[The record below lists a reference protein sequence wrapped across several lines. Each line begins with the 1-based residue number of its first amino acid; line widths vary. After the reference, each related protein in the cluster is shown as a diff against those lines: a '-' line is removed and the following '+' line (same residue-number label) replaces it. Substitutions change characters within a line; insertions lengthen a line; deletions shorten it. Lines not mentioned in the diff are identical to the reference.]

1 MLLNRKS
8 NYYLR
13 LFFDLLLLNISFI
26 IAASL
31 AISFNILME
40 RKYMF
45 ILMLVMNLI
54 WYIGSTIIKFYED
67 FEIRDFAYQFTNI
80 LKNVSVQTLTSIIFV
95 FVTKEDLFNRNFT
108 FIYTIL
114 LIILVSLRTELLKRI
129 LTKVKGNLKNA
140 KNLVIIGGTES
151 GNKLFRIIKDHSEF
165 GYNFL
170 GFVGGDPEHTGSTQ
184 LGEIEELEKIITD
197 KNVEEVIIALDLNS
211 GDLIKDIMRICNIH
225 SVRTHIVPD
234 YFKFL
239 STKFQIG
246 VIGDIPIISVRSEPL
261 AESHWKFIKRAFDIF
276 FSFLV
281 TVFILSW
288 GYLLIGLIIKL
299 TSRGPVI
306 FKQERWG
313 KNNRKFTALKFRS
326 MVVESRDVD
335 KHGKYQ
341 QAYLNDPRI
350 TEFGKFLRR
359 TSLDELPQFINVFRG
374 EMSVVGPRPH
384 PTPLNLEYK
393 GKLELYMLRHFVK
406 PGITG
411 WAQVNGFRGE
421 TKEETLMEKRIESDL
436 WYIENWSFWLDIQ
449 IILLTI
455 WQMIRGHS
463 PGI

>member
-13 LFFDLLLLNISFI
+13 LFIDLLLLNISFI

-31 AISFNILME
+31 AISFDILME

-67 FEIRDFAYQFTNI
+67 FEIRNFAYQFINI
-80 LKNVSVQTLTSIIFV
+80 LKNVSVQTLTSIVFV
-95 FVTKEDLFNRNFT
+95 FVTKENLFNRNFT
-108 FIYTIL
+108 LIYTIL
-114 LIILVSLRTELLKRI
+114 LVLLVSLRTELLKRI
-129 LTKVKGNLKNA
+129 LTKVKGNIRNA
-140 KNLVIIGGTES
+140 KNLVIIGDTES
-151 GNKLFRIIKDHSEF
+151 GNKLFKIIKEHSEF

-170 GFVGGDPEHTGSTQ
+170 GFIEGGNDNSDSTRLGDIGE
-184 LGEIEELEKIITD
+184 LGEIISNN
-197 KNVEEVIIALDLNS
+197 NVEEAIIALDLKSADKIN
-211 GDLIKDIMRICNIH
+211 DILRICNIH

-239 STKFQIG
+239 SSKYQIG
-246 VIGDIPIISVRSEPL
+246 IIGNIPVISVRSEPL
-261 AESHWKFIKRAFDIF
+261 AESHWKFIKRIFDIF

-281 TVFILSW
+281 IIFILSW
-288 GYLLIGLIIKL
+288 IYPLIGLIIKL
-299 TSRGPVI
+299 KSRGPVI

-313 KNNRKFTALKFRS
+313 KNNRKFTALKFRT
-326 MVVESRDVD
+326 MVVESVD
-335 KHGKYQ
+335 IDKSGKYQ

-350 TEFGKFLRR
+350 TDFGRFLRK
-359 TSLDELPQFINVFRG
+359 TSLDELPQFINVLKG

-393 GKLELYMLRHFVK
+393 DKLELYMLRHFVK

-411 WAQVNGFRGE
+411 WAQG
-421 TKEETLMEKRIESDL
+421 K
-436 WYIENWSFWLDIQ
+436 WL
-449 IILLTI
+449 
-455 WQMIRGHS
+455 
-463 PGI
+463 

>member
-13 LFFDLLLLNISFI
+13 LLLDLVLLNISFV

-31 AISFNILME
+31 AISFDILME

-45 ILMLVMNLI
+45 ILMLVMNLL
-54 WYIGSTIIKFYED
+54 WYIGSNILKFYED
-67 FEIRDFAYQFTNI
+67 FEIRNFAYQFINI

-108 FIYTIL
+108 LIYTVL
-114 LIILVSLRTELLKRI
+114 LILLVSLRTELLKRI
-129 LTKVKGNLKNA
+129 LTKVKGNIKYA
-140 KNLVIIGGTES
+140 KNLVIIGSTES

-165 GYNFL
+165 GYNFV
-170 GFVGGDPEHTGSTQ
+170 GFIDGDRTHNGSAQ
-184 LGEIEELEKIITD
+184 LGDIEELEEIISRN
-197 KNVEEVIIALDLNS
+197 NVEEVIIALDLKSADRIN
-211 GDLIKDIMRICNIH
+211 DILRICNIH

-246 VIGDIPIISVRSEPL
+246 VIGNIPIISVRSEPL
-261 AESHWKFIKRAFDIF
+261 AESHWKFIKRTFDIF
-276 FSFLV
+276 FSLFV
-281 TVFILSW
+281 IIFILSW
-288 GYLLIGLIIKL
+288 VYPVIGIIIKF
-299 TSRGPVI
+299 TSRGPVL

-313 KNNRKFTALKFRS
+313 KDNRKFKALKFRS
-326 MVVESRDVD
+326 MVMESRDID
-335 KHGKYQ
+335 ESGKYQ

-350 TEFGKFLRR
+350 TEFGKFLRK
-359 TSLDELPQFINVFRG
+359 TSVDELPQFINVFRG

-393 GKLELYMLRHFVK
+393 DKLELYMLRHYVK

-421 TKEETLMEKRIESDL
+421 TKEEFLMEKRIEYDL
-436 WYIENWSFWLDIQ
+436 WYIENWSFWLDIH

-455 WQMIRGHS
+455 WRMIKGES
-463 PGI
+463 LGN

>member
-13 LFFDLLLLNISFI
+13 LFIDLLLLNISFI

-31 AISFNILME
+31 AISFDILME

-67 FEIRDFAYQFTNI
+67 FEIRNFAYQFINI
-80 LKNVSVQTLTSIIFV
+80 LKNVSVQTLTSIVFV
-95 FVTKEDLFNRNFT
+95 FVTKENLFNRNFT
-108 FIYTIL
+108 LIYTIL
-114 LIILVSLRTELLKRI
+114 LVLLVSLRTELLKRI
-129 LTKVKGNLKNA
+129 LTKVKGNIRNA
-140 KNLVIIGGTES
+140 KNLVIIGDTES
-151 GNKLFRIIKDHSEF
+151 GNKLFKIIKEHSEF

-170 GFVGGDPEHTGSTQ
+170 GFIEGGNGNSDSTRLGNIGE
-184 LGEIEELEKIITD
+184 LGEIISNN
-197 KNVEEVIIALDLNS
+197 NVEEAIIALD
-211 GDLIKDIMRICNIH
+211 IKSADKINDILRICNIH

-239 STKFQIG
+239 SSKYQIG
-246 VIGDIPIISVRSEPL
+246 IIGNIPVISVRSEPL
-261 AESHWKFIKRAFDIF
+261 AESHWKFIKRIFDIF

-281 TVFILSW
+281 IIFILSW
-288 GYLLIGLIIKL
+288 IYPLIGLIIKI

-326 MVVESRDVD
+326 MVVESVD
-335 KHGKYQ
+335 IDNSGKYQ

-350 TEFGKFLRR
+350 TDFGRFLRK
-359 TSLDELPQFINVFRG
+359 TSLDELPQFINVLKG

-393 GKLELYMLRHFVK
+393 DKLELYMLRHFVK

-421 TKEETLMEKRIESDL
+421 TKEEFLMEKRIEYDL
-436 WYIENWSFWLDIQ
+436 WYIENWSLWLDIQ
-449 IILLTI
+449 IILLTV
-455 WQMIRGHS
+455 WQMIRGES
-463 PGI
+463 RGI